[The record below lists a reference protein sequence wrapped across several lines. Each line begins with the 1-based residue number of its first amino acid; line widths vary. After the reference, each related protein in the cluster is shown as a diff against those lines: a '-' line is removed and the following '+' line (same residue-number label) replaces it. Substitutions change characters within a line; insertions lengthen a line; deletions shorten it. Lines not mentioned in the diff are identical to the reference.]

1 MGNRK
6 ITKPERPVEPY
17 SWNSEHMSDDLMTEW
32 KDYIEKLEDY
42 VSSLEQPENPA
53 SPKEEPE
60 KVWGVFYRE
69 TWAKTIYVRAK
80 NREEAEK
87 KAEKYFDDNPLGFA
101 NYIGNNITVYTCSD
115 TIDESLIEEV

>member
-17 SWNSEHMSDDLMTEW
+17 SWNSEHMSDDLMAEW

-53 SPKEEPE
+53 PEEE
-60 KVWGVFYRE
+60 AERVWGVFYRE

-87 KAEKYFDDNPLGFA
+87 KAEKYFGDNPLGFA

-115 TIDESLIEEV
+115 KLDENLIEEV

>member
-6 ITKPERPVEPY
+6 IKKPVRPAEPFQ
-17 SWNSEHMSDDLMTEW
+17 WNSEYMNDDLLMQW
-32 KDYIEKLEDY
+32 KEYIEEMEGY
-42 VSSLEQPENPA
+42 TSSLEQTENPA
-53 SPKEEPE
+53 PEEETPE
-60 KVWGVFYRE
+60 RVWGVFYRE

-87 KAEKYFDDNPLGFA
+87 KAEKYFGDNPLGYA

-115 TIDESLIEEV
+115 KIDESLIEEV

>member
-6 ITKPERPVEPY
+6 IKKPVRPAEPFQ
-17 SWNSEHMSDDLMTEW
+17 WNSEYMNDDLLMQW
-32 KDYIEKLEDY
+32 KEYIEEMEGY
-42 VSSLEQPENPA
+42 TSSLEQPENPVQ
-53 SPKEEPE
+53 KEERE
-60 KVWGVFYRE
+60 RVWGVFYRE

-87 KAEKYFDDNPLGFA
+87 KAEKYFGDNPLGYA

-115 TIDESLIEEV
+115 KIDESLIEEV